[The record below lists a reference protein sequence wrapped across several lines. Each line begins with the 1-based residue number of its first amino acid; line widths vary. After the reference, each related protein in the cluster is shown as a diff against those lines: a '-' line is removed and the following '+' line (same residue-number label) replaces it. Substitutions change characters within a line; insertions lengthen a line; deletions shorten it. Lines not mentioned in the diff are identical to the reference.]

1 MVCPWQSSQASPC
14 LLRYCNFP
22 IISQEKSLNIGF
34 LPAGALTP
42 LAVLEQ
48 SCVPCQWP
56 HKDIFSEPGR
66 EVVVEKSTPLEKG
79 RNLEITPAEDINNGH
94 PADSHTQSKMPLHNR
109 KMHKTHS
116 NAHPGLTTLQTVSIL
131 YPPELYTKQ
140 RAIFLRLR
148 AETVGLYER
157 FDKVYNGRT
166 QHANRFGWVPKA
178 QVTKTTLFLLF
189 PPSFKVFINKHRWTQ
204 AIFLPISRHQND
216 FLSLKSISDPTS
228 EIRNL
233 KLNLLLMIKSNKL
246 NRQSAIWS

>member
-1 MVCPWQSSQASPC
+1 MDWDLTSPIASTQSNKQLHTVSATKVLLYRKQGNSQSVGENHSRNEGCRFQSVQRLSSQLHIVACMVCPWQSSQASPC

-22 IISQEKSLNIGF
+22 VISQEKNLNIGF

-42 LAVLEQ
+42 LAAHEQ

-79 RNLEITPAEDINNGH
+79 RNLEITPAEDIKNGH
-94 PADSHTQSKMPLHNR
+94 PADSRTWSKMPLHNR

-116 NAHPGLTTLQTVSIL
+116 NAHPGLTTSQTVSIL

-148 AETVGLYER
+148 AETVGLYDR
-157 FDKVYNGRT
+157 FDKVYNGWT
-166 QHANRFGWVPKA
+166 QHANGFGCVPKA
-178 QVTKTTLFLLF
+178 QVTKNTLFLL
-189 PPSFKVFINKHRWTQ
+189 
-204 AIFLPISRHQND
+204 
-216 FLSLKSISDPTS
+216 
-228 EIRNL
+228 
-233 KLNLLLMIKSNKL
+233 
-246 NRQSAIWS
+246 